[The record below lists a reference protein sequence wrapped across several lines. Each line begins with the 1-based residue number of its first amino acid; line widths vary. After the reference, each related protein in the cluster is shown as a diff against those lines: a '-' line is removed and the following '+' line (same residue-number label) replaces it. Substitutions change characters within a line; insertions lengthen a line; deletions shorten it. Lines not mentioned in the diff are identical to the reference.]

1 MVAAVFRAAALALA
15 CAACTSIAVDSRTFE
30 GTYWRVTAIDGE
42 PTPASGDYRVSFENG
57 RISGRFGCNSWS
69 GAFAV
74 TGERITAAQVVSTK
88 MACPEPAGRFEGRGL
103 AVINQPMRWRW
114 ASGQELTLAS
124 GAGSILLV
132 RQGP

>member
-1 MVAAVFRAAALALA
+1 MVAAGFRGAALALA
-15 CAACTSIAVDSRTFE
+15 CAACTSIALDSRTFE

-42 PTPASGDYRVSFENG
+42 PTPASGDYHVNFENG
-57 RISGRFGCNSWS
+57 RISGRFGCNSWV

-88 MACPEPAGRFEGRGL
+88 MACLGPAGSFENRGL

-114 ASGQELTLAS
+114 ETGKELTLVS

-132 RQGP
+132 RQGS

>member
-1 MVAAVFRAAALALA
+1 MVAAVFRGAALALA

-42 PTPASGDYRVSFENG
+42 ATPPAGDYHMNFENG
-57 RISGRFGCNSWS
+57 RISGRFGCNGWS

-74 TGERITAAQVVSTK
+74 TGERITAAQVASTK
-88 MACPEPAGRFEGRGL
+88 MACPGPAGSFESRGL

-114 ASGQELTLAS
+114 GTGQELTLIS
-124 GAGSILLV
+124 GAGSISLV
-132 RQGP
+132 RKGS